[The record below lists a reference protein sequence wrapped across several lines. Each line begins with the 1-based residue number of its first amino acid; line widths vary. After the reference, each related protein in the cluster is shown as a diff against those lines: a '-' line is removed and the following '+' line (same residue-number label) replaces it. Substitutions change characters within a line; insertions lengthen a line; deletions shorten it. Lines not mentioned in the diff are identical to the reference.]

1 MQDWVSRTFWS
12 TYHDS
17 AAVRR
22 ELAALLANIGDGQR
36 ALNIG
41 SGESDLHSGVI
52 NLDVDP
58 SDHTDCVGDALLVP
72 FEANTFHLVLS
83 QETMEHV
90 SDPFRAVREMGRVLK
105 TDGVLYLQVPFVLG
119 YHPDPEDYWRFT
131 HSGVRRLIE
140 QAGLRCERVE
150 SSLAAGTGA
159 HRILVEFLAGVAA
172 RLVPQTYRPV
182 KGVAAIIFYPLKW
195 LDGWLRVGSERDR
208 IAGGYFGIGR
218 KTS

>member
-17 AAVRR
+17 TVVRR
-22 ELAALLANIGDGQR
+22 ELAALLAHIGDGQR

-41 SGESDLHSGVI
+41 SGESDLHSEVI

-58 SDHTDCVGDALLVP
+58 SEHTDCLGDALALP
-72 FEANTFHLVLS
+72 FEHSSFQLVLS
-83 QETMEHV
+83 QETLEHV
-90 SDPFRAVREMGRVLK
+90 ADPFQAVREMGRVLK
-105 TDGVLYLQVPFVLG
+105 QGGVLYLQVPFVLG

-140 QAGLRCERVE
+140 QAGLSCERVE
-150 SSLAAGTGA
+150 PSLAAGTGV
-159 HRILVEFLAGVAA
+159 HRILVEFMAGVAA
-172 RLVPQTYRPV
+172 RLVPQAYRPV
-182 KGVAAIIFYPLKW
+182 KGAVAILFYPLKW
-195 LDGWLRVGSERDR
+195 MDGWLRSGSQRDR

-218 KTS
+218 KTA

>member
-41 SGESDLHSGVI
+41 SGESDLHPGVI

-90 SDPFRAVREMGRVLK
+90 SDPFRAVREMGRILK

-119 YHPDPEDYWRFT
+119 YHPGPEDYWRFT

-150 SSLAAGTGA
+150 SSLAAGTGV

-195 LDGWLRVGSERDR
+195 LDGWLSVGSERDR

-218 KTS
+218 KTA

>member
-17 AAVRR
+17 TVVRR

-41 SGESDLHSGVI
+41 SGESDLHSRVI
-52 NLDVDP
+52 NVDVGP
-58 SDHTDCVGDALLVP
+58 SEHTDCLGDAMALP
-72 FEANTFHLVLS
+72 FERSSFQLVLS

-90 SDPFRAVREMGRVLK
+90 ADPFQAVREMGRLLK
-105 TDGVLYLQVPFVLG
+105 VDGVLYLQVPFVLG

-140 QAGLRCERVE
+140 QAGLSCERVE
-150 SSLAAGTGA
+150 PSLAAGTGV
-159 HRILVEFLAGVAA
+159 HRILVEFMAGVAA

-182 KGVAAIIFYPLKW
+182 KGSVAILFYPLKW
-195 LDGWLRVGSERDR
+195 MDGWLRLGSQRDR

-218 KTS
+218 KTA

>member
-17 AAVRR
+17 AVVRR
-22 ELAALLANIGDGQR
+22 ELAALLANIGDGHQ

-41 SGESDLHSGVI
+41 SGESDLHSGVT
-52 NLDVDP
+52 NLDLDP
-58 SDHTDCVGDALLVP
+58 SDITDCVGDALALP
-72 FEANTFHLVLS
+72 FDTNSFQLVLS

-90 SDPFRAVREMGRVLK
+90 SDPFQAVREMGRVLK

-131 HSGVRRLIE
+131 HAGVRRLIE

-150 SSLAAGTGA
+150 PSLAAGTGA

-182 KGVAAIIFYPLKW
+182 KGVVAILFYPLKW
-195 LDGWLRVGSERDR
+195 LDGWLSVGSERDR

-218 KTS
+218 KTA

>member
-41 SGESDLHSGVI
+41 SGESDLHPGVI

-150 SSLAAGTGA
+150 SSLAAGTGV

-195 LDGWLRVGSERDR
+195 LDGWLSVGSERDR

-218 KTS
+218 KTA

>member
-17 AAVRR
+17 TVVRR

-58 SDHTDCVGDALLVP
+58 SEHTDCLGDALALP
-72 FEANTFHLVLS
+72 FERSSFQFVLS

-90 SDPFRAVREMGRVLK
+90 ADPFQAVREMGRVLK
-105 TDGVLYLQVPFVLG
+105 VDGVLYLQVPFVLG

-140 QAGLRCERVE
+140 QAGLSCERVE
-150 SSLAAGTGA
+150 PSLAAGTGV
-159 HRILVEFLAGVAA
+159 HRILVEFMAGVAA

-182 KGVAAIIFYPLKW
+182 KGAVAILFYPLKW
-195 LDGWLRVGSERDR
+195 MDGWLRLGSQRDR
-208 IAGGYFGIGR
+208 IAGGFFGIGR
-218 KTS
+218 KTA

>member
-1 MQDWVSRTFWS
+1 MQEWVSRTFWS

-17 AAVRR
+17 TVVRR
-22 ELAALLANIGDGQR
+22 ELAALLANIADGQR

-52 NLDVDP
+52 NLDVDL
-58 SDHTDCVGDALLVP
+58 SEHTDCLGDAMALP
-72 FEANTFHLVLS
+72 FERSSFQLVFS

-90 SDPFRAVREMGRVLK
+90 ADPFQAVREMGRVLK
-105 TDGVLYLQVPFVLG
+105 QDGVLYLQVPFVLG

-140 QAGLRCERVE
+140 QAGLSCERVE
-150 SSLAAGTGA
+150 PSLAAGTGV
-159 HRILVEFLAGVAA
+159 HRILVEFIAGVAA

-182 KGVAAIIFYPLKW
+182 KGAVAILFYPLRW
-195 LDGWLRVGSERDR
+195 MDGWLRLGSQRGR

-218 KTS
+218 KTA

>member
-17 AAVRR
+17 TVVRR
-22 ELAALLANIGDGQR
+22 ELAALLANIGGGHQ

-41 SGESDLHSGVI
+41 SGESDLHSGVT

-58 SDHTDCVGDALLVP
+58 SNQTDCVGDALALP
-72 FEANTFHLVLS
+72 FEAKTFHLVLS

-90 SDPFRAVREMGRVLK
+90 LDPFQAVREMGRVLK

-150 SSLAAGTGA
+150 PSLAAGTGA
-159 HRILVEFLAGVAA
+159 HRILVEFLAGMAA

-182 KGVAAIIFYPLKW
+182 KGVVAILFYPLKW
-195 LDGWLRVGSERDR
+195 LDGWLSVGSERDR

-218 KTS
+218 KTA

>member
-1 MQDWVSRTFWS
+1 MQDWVSRNFWS

-17 AAVRR
+17 AVVRR
-22 ELAALLANIGDGQR
+22 ELAALLATIGDGHQV
-36 ALNIG
+36 LNIG

-58 SDHTDCVGDALLVP
+58 SGHTDCVGDALSLP
-72 FEANTFHLVLS
+72 FEDSTFHLVLS

-90 SDPFRAVREMGRVLK
+90 LDPFQAVREMGRVLK

-131 HSGVRRLIE
+131 HSGLRRLIE

-150 SSLAAGTGA
+150 PSLAAGTGA
-159 HRILVEFLAGVAA
+159 NRILVEFLAGVAA

-182 KGVAAIIFYPLKW
+182 KGVVAILFYPLKW
-195 LDGWLRVGSERDR
+195 LDGWLSVGSERDR

-218 KTS
+218 KTA

>member
-17 AAVRR
+17 AVVRR
-22 ELAALLANIGDGQR
+22 VLATLLANIDDDHR

-41 SGESDLHSGVI
+41 SGESDLHSGVT

-58 SDHTDCVGDALLVP
+58 SEHTDSLGDALSLP
-72 FEANTFHLVLS
+72 FVDSTFHLVLS

-105 TDGVLYLQVPFVLG
+105 KDGVLYLQVPFVLG

-150 SSLAAGTGA
+150 PSLAAGTGT

-172 RLVPQTYRPV
+172 RLAPQTYRSV
-182 KGVAAIIFYPLKW
+182 KGIAAILFYPLKW

-218 KTS
+218 KTA

>member
-1 MQDWVSRTFWS
+1 MQEWVSRTFWS

-17 AAVRR
+17 AVVRR
-22 ELAALLANIGDGQR
+22 ELAALLANIDDGQR

-41 SGESDLHSGVI
+41 SGESDLHSGVT

-58 SDHTDCVGDALLVP
+58 ADQTDCAGDALLLP
-72 FEANTFHLVLS
+72 FEASTFHLVLS

-131 HSGVRRLIE
+131 HAGVRRLIE

-150 SSLAAGTGA
+150 PSLAAGTGA

-182 KGVAAIIFYPLKW
+182 KGVVAILFYPLKW
-195 LDGWLRVGSERDR
+195 LDGWLSAGAERDR

-218 KTS
+218 KTA

>member
-17 AAVRR
+17 TVVRR
-22 ELAALLANIGDGQR
+22 ELAALLANIGGGHQ

-41 SGESDLHSGVI
+41 SGESDLHSGVT
-52 NLDVDP
+52 NFDVDP
-58 SDHTDCVGDALLVP
+58 SNQTDCVGDALALP
-72 FEANTFHLVLS
+72 FKARTFHLVLS

-90 SDPFRAVREMGRVLK
+90 LDPFQAVREMGRVLK

-150 SSLAAGTGA
+150 PSLAAGTGA
-159 HRILVEFLAGVAA
+159 HRILVEFLAGMAA

-182 KGVAAIIFYPLKW
+182 KGVVAILFYPLKW
-195 LDGWLRVGSERDR
+195 LDGWLSVGSERDR

-218 KTS
+218 KTA

>member
-22 ELAALLANIGDGQR
+22 ELAALLVNIGDDQR

-41 SGESDLHSGVI
+41 SGESDLHPGVI

-72 FEANTFHLVLS
+72 FEANTFQLVLS

-150 SSLAAGTGA
+150 SSLAAGTGV

-195 LDGWLRVGSERDR
+195 LDGWLSVGSERDR

-218 KTS
+218 KTA

>member
-1 MQDWVSRTFWS
+1 MQDWISRTFWS

-17 AAVRR
+17 TVVRH
-22 ELAALLANIGDGQR
+22 ELAALLANIGDGQQ

-41 SGESDLHSGVI
+41 SGESDLHSSVI

-58 SDHTDCVGDALLVP
+58 SDHTDCVGDALVLP
-72 FEANTFHLVLS
+72 FEGDTFQLVLS

-105 TDGVLYLQVPFVLG
+105 VDGVLYLQVPFVLG

-140 QAGLRCERVE
+140 QAGLQCERVE
-150 SSLAAGTGA
+150 PSLAAGTGV

-182 KGVAAIIFYPLKW
+182 KGAAAILFYPLKW
-195 LDGWLRVGSERDR
+195 MDGWLRLGSQRDR

-218 KTS
+218 KAA

>member
-17 AAVRR
+17 TVVRH
-22 ELAALLANIGDGQR
+22 ELAALLASIGDGQR

-58 SDHTDCVGDALLVP
+58 SDHTDCVGDALVLP
-72 FEANTFHLVLS
+72 FESDTFQLVLS

-90 SDPFRAVREMGRVLK
+90 ADPFQAVREMGRVLK

-140 QAGLRCERVE
+140 QAGLQCERVE
-150 SSLAAGTGA
+150 PSLAAGTGV

-195 LDGWLRVGSERDR
+195 MDGWLRLGSERDR

-218 KTS
+218 KAA

>member
-1 MQDWVSRTFWS
+1 MQEWVSRTFWS

-17 AAVRR
+17 AVVRR

-41 SGESDLHSGVI
+41 SGESDLHSGVT
-52 NLDVDP
+52 NLDVNP
-58 SDHTDCVGDALLVP
+58 SNQTDCVGDALSLP
-72 FEANTFHLVLS
+72 FEASTFHLVLS

-105 TDGVLYLQVPFVLG
+105 TDGALYLQVPFVLG

-131 HSGVRRLIE
+131 HAGVRRLIE

-150 SSLAAGTGA
+150 PSLAAGTGA

-182 KGVAAIIFYPLKW
+182 KGVVAILFYPLKW

-218 KTS
+218 KTI

>member
-41 SGESDLHSGVI
+41 SGESDLQSGVI

-150 SSLAAGTGA
+150 PSLAAGTGA

-182 KGVAAIIFYPLKW
+182 KGVVAIIFYPLKW

-218 KTS
+218 KTA

>member
-1 MQDWVSRTFWS
+1 MQDWVSRNFWS

-17 AAVRR
+17 AVVRR
-22 ELAALLANIGDGQR
+22 ELAALLATIGDGHQL
-36 ALNIG
+36 LNIG
-41 SGESDLHSGVI
+41 SGESDLNSGVI

-58 SDHTDCVGDALLVP
+58 SGHTDCVGDALSLP
-72 FEANTFHLVLS
+72 FEDSTFHLVLS

-90 SDPFRAVREMGRVLK
+90 LDPFQAVREMGRVLK

-131 HSGVRRLIE
+131 HSGLRRLIE

-150 SSLAAGTGA
+150 PSLAAGTGA

-172 RLVPQTYRPV
+172 RLVPQTYRPA
-182 KGVAAIIFYPLKW
+182 KGVVAILFYPLKW
-195 LDGWLRVGSERDR
+195 LDGWLSVGSERDR

-218 KTS
+218 KTA